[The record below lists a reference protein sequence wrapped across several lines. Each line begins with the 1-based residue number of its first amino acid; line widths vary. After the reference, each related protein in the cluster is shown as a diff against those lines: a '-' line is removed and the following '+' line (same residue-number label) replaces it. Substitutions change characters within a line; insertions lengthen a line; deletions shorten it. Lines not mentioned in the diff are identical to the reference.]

1 MVDRENVN
9 KHRQSYCGMRGVVEE
24 SKHGREVARE
34 RYGELKQP
42 DMKAKDQSFP
52 QFKED
57 QRGKDWA
64 DDVADDWRRGFGK
77 NGVES
82 AENKPGYVPGYRGK
96 K

>member
-1 MVDRENVN
+1 MVAKGNVD

-42 DMKAKDQSFP
+42 NMKAKDTSFP

-57 QRGKDWA
+57 QRGPDWA
-64 DDVADDWRRGFGK
+64 DDTANDWRRGFGK
-77 NGVES
+77 NGES
-82 AENKPGYVPGYRGK
+82 SEGKPGYVPGYRGK
-96 K
+96 R